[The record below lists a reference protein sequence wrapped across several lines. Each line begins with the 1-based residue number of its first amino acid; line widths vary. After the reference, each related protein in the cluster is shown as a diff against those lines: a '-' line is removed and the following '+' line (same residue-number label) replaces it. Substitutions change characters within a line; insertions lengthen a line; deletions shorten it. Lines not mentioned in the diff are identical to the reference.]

1 MQVGLKI
8 CVITAGIKKHKLAI
22 KKKEKRHDKMI
33 FLAKNKLNNIEV
45 IIFKAFIESYIN
57 HAEFVLIYNVLKEY
71 DMKKEIKN
79 LKNLSVP

>member
-1 MQVGLKI
+1 MV
-8 CVITAGIKKHKLAI
+8 
-22 KKKEKRHDKMI
+22 

-57 HAEFVLIYNVLKEY
+57 HAEFVLIYNVLKEK